1 MVKSMKTVN
10 KYIIFLVLIF
20 LISVTTNSVF
30 SQTKKDPGNMYTM
43 WVKLA
48 LVGKNQTEIEY
59 YFKNIDEKTMGLIK
73 KRIRFAV
80 IDNLKRS
87 GLHSLIRNS
96 SDSDDLNVIVK
107 KIITEIRYV
116 GLEHDQD
123 LRLSI
128 KEEFGVRLDDI

>member
-1 MVKSMKTVN
+1 MKTVN

-30 SQTKKDPGNMYTM
+30 SQTKQDPGNMYTT

>member
-10 KYIIFLVLIF
+10 KYIIFLVLTF

-59 YFKNIDEKTMGLIK
+59 YFKNIDEKTIGLIK

>member
-1 MVKSMKTVN
+1 MKTVK
-10 KYIIFLVLIF
+10 KYTLFLALIF
-20 LISVTTNSVF
+20 LMSTTANVAL
-30 SQTKKDPGNMYTM
+30 SQTNKDPGNMYTT

-48 LVGKNQTEIEY
+48 LIGKNQAEIEY

-87 GLHSLIRNS
+87 GIRSLIRNS

-116 GLEHDQD
+116 GLEHDRD

-128 KEEFGVRLDDI
+128 KEEFGVTLDDI

>member
-1 MVKSMKTVN
+1 MKTLK
-10 KYIIFLVLIF
+10 KYTLFLVLIF
-20 LISVTTNSVF
+20 LMSATVNVAL
-30 SQTKKDPGNMYTM
+30 SQTNKDPGNMYTI

-48 LVGKNQTEIEY
+48 LIGKNQAEIEY

-87 GLHSLIRNS
+87 GIRSLIRNS

-116 GLEHDQD
+116 GLEHDSD
-123 LRLSI
+123 LKLSI
-128 KEEFGVRLDDI
+128 KEEFGVTLDDI

>member
-1 MVKSMKTVN
+1 MRTVKR
-10 KYIIFLVLIF
+10 YITSLVLI
-20 LISVTTNSVF
+20 LIISATANSGL
-30 SQTKKDPGNMYTM
+30 SQTNKDPGNMYTM

-48 LVGKNQTEIEY
+48 LIGKNQTEIEY
-59 YFKNIDEKTMGLIK
+59 YFKNLDEKTLGLIK

-87 GLHSLIRNS
+87 GLHALIRNS
-96 SDSDDLNVIVK
+96 SDSDDLNVIVR

-128 KEEFGVRLDDI
+128 KEEFGVTLDDI

>member
-48 LVGKNQTEIEY
+48 LIGKNQTEIEY
-59 YFKNIDEKTMGLIK
+59 YFKNIDDKTMGLIK

>member
-1 MVKSMKTVN
+1 MKTVN